1 MNILTLTL
9 QRDNRKPKDIRT
21 GRGCRDQVWQT
32 PSRRLQ
38 DDYDDNDKNNVS
50 ACRVGEKND
59 ARAMQLSVSSRGR
72 RVSYRGSH
80 TVRRRSIR
88 WCGGDSVAETTVVEG
103 SGGVVGEGNDNGCVV
118 WMRSGGDGSGW
129 LGWWVFGVP
138 MDTV

>member
-21 GRGCRDQVWQT
+21 GRGCRDQVWRT

-38 DDYDDNDKNNVS
+38 DGYDDYDKNNVGT
-50 ACRVGEKND
+50 CRRIGEKNN
-59 ARAMQLSVSSRGR
+59 ARTMQYRCR
-72 RVSYRGSH
+72 RVSHRGSH

-103 SGGVVGEGNDNGCVV
+103 SSGGVGEGSDNGCVV
-118 WMRSGGDGSGW
+118 
-129 LGWWVFGVP
+129 
-138 MDTV
+138 